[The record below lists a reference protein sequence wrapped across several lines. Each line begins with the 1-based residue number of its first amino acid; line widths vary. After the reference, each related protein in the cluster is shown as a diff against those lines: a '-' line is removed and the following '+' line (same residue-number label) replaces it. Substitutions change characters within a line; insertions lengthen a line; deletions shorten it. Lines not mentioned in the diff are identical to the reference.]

1 MWMEAVM
8 QRRRRTKPTTSFEQR
23 LSDQAKALRERAKG
37 LPPGSEREDLLRQAR
52 QAETAA
58 HINQWLSSPGL
69 ASPK

>member
-1 MWMEAVM
+1 M
-8 QRRRRTKPTTSFEQR
+8 QRRRRTRPTTSFEQR
-23 LSDQAKALRERAKG
+23 LSDAAKALRERAKR
-37 LPPGSEREDLLRQAR
+37 LPPGPERENLLRQAR

>member
-1 MWMEAVM
+1 M
-8 QRRRRTKPTTSFEQR
+8 QRRRRTRPTTSFEQR
-23 LSDQAKALRERAKG
+23 LSDAAKALRERAS
-37 LPPGSEREDLLRQAR
+37 GSAGSGRENLLRQAR